1 VLSFSAAA
9 QPEFRLA
16 PVRLSHEGV
25 RQSFLRRQK
34 EDKKGSEAAKNK
46 EEVI

>member
-16 PVRLSHEGV
+16 PVSHEGV
-25 RQSFLRRQK
+25 CQSFLRRQK
-34 EDKKGSEAAKNK
+34 EEKKGSETAKNK
-46 EEVI
+46 EG